1 MYQINKKGVACTAL
15 ALALSACGGSDGD
28 NSASTPAQATS
39 SLLVQPSLGQIQ
51 GADVVVKSLDGKV
64 LGSGSL
70 DAGGVLKLSL
80 AASSGPLLIEV
91 NGKTGA
97 KYFDEG
103 LSAELDLPAGE
114 TLHAVLASAQ
124 EQAGVTVLT
133 EIAYQRLLASKGGKL
148 ADATAAD
155 IVKINEEV
163 RAQFAPE
170 LKSIVSAPKLVNA
183 KTGAGAL
190 DDDEIGRYA
199 LKLAALAKAGVHGLD
214 EAKPALAA
222 DAADAKVA
230 LGAQRPALAL
240 GRQLARDFADGKFDG
255 KEGAKSLVDP
265 LYAADT
271 FHDRIQDKLLQAAQ
285 QLGSAKLVEL
295 VQKGGA
301 VPAGVGVVKAEKG
314 TQLDLAILQTTDLH
328 TNIKSYDY
336 YKTQEDITLGF
347 ERTATLI
354 DKARAELPNN
364 LLVDNGDTIQ
374 GTSLSD
380 YQAQVNPVSCNDT
393 LAQYKV
399 MNLMRYDAGNIG
411 NHEFNYGLPF
421 LAQVTGA
428 AMRVPGTE
436 DRKGC
441 MGPRFPL
448 VLSNAYAA
456 SDKQPLFSP
465 YVILNRTFKT
475 ADGKRIALKVGVI
488 GFAPPGI
495 MSWDK
500 RNLDGKVYVEGIKES
515 AEKYVPAMR
524 KAGADIV
531 VALSHGGIS
540 AATYSPSMENAV
552 YHLAKVPGIDAI
564 VSGHSHSYFPD
575 GKNFAGIAGVDNV
588 KGLVN
593 GVPTVMAG
601 FWGNTLGVLKLG
613 ITYDGAQWKV
623 TQSQGELR
631 AINSKVGNDTVA
643 VAPHAAIGKLVQ
655 KEHEGTIRYVSTPVG
670 NTEFRISSF
679 FSQVGDTAA
688 MQLINAAQRD
698 YVEKYVKTNLPQ
710 YASLPVLSAA
720 APFKSN
726 FRATGYTDI
735 PAGGVAIK
743 NVADLYLYPNTLQA
757 VKIDGATMKAWLE
770 KAAEQF
776 NQIDPSKTADQQLI
790 NGSFPSY
797 NFDQIDGV
805 QYEIDVTKPKGS
817 RIVNLRWKGQPLPAG
832 QEFIVATNNYRA
844 SGGGGFTSLDGSKTI
859 FDAPDANRDI
869 IVAYIKAQKTLTRA
883 AQGSDGNWRFAKVTL
898 AGRVL
903 FESALD
909 AEAVA
914 RADGIANVFKIED
927 KADKSGSIYK
937 LDLSL

>member
-1 MYQINKKGVACTAL
+1 MYPIHKKAALCATL
-15 ALALSACGGSDGD
+15 ALALSACGGSDG
-28 NSASTPAQATS
+28 NNATPAAGSTS
-39 SLLVQPSLGQIQ
+39 LQVQPSLGQISN
-51 GADVVVKSLDGKV
+51 ADVTVKSLDGKV
-64 LGSGSL
+64 IGSGSI
-70 DAGGVLKLSL
+70 DASGAVKLGL
-80 AASSGPLLIEV
+80 GNVSGPLLVEV
-91 NGKTGA
+91 SGKAGA
-97 KYFDEG
+97 RYYDEG
-103 LSAELDLPAGE
+103 LNAELDFPAGE
-114 TLHAVLASAQ
+114 TLHALLPGAQ
-124 EQAGVTVLT
+124 AQVGVTPLT
-133 EIAYQRLLASKGGKL
+133 EIAYQRLLANKSGKL
-148 ADATAAD
+148 AEVTAAD
-155 IVKINEEV
+155 IGKANDDV
-163 RAQFAPE
+163 RVQFAPE
-170 LKSIVSAPKLVNA
+170 LKNLLSVPKLVNA
-183 KTGAGAL
+183 RTGAGAL
-190 DDDEIGRYA
+190 DDDEAGRYA
-199 LKLAALAKAGVHGLD
+199 LKLAALAKAGVQGLD
-214 EAKPALAA
+214 ESKPELAA
-222 DAADAKVA
+222 GADDAKAA
-230 LGAQRPALAL
+230 LGAQRPMLAL
-240 GRQLARDFADGKFDG
+240 GRQLGRDFADGQFDG
-255 KEGAKSLVDP
+255 KEGSKALSEA
-265 LYAADT
+265 LYNADD

-285 QLGSAKLVEL
+285 QLGTARLVEL
-295 VQKGGA
+295 VQQGGA
-301 VPAGVGVVKAEKG
+301 MPRGNALSRAEKG

-336 YKTQEDITLGF
+336 YKTQDDITLGF

-364 LLVDNGDTIQ
+364 LLFDNGDTIQ

-380 YQAQVNPVSCNDT
+380 YQALVSPVSCNAT

-399 MNLMRYDAGNIG
+399 MNLMRYDAGNVG

-448 VLSNAYAA
+448 VLSNAYAV
-456 SDKQPLFSP
+456 SDKQPLFAP
-465 YVILNRTFKT
+465 YVILNRTFRT
-475 ADGKRIALKVGVI
+475 ADGKRIPLKVGVI

-500 RNLDGKVYVEGIKES
+500 RNLDGKVYVEGVKEA

-540 AATYSPSMENAV
+540 AAPYSPDMENAV

-575 GKNFAGIAGVDNV
+575 GKNYAGIAGVDNV

-613 ITYDGAQWKV
+613 VTYDGAQWKV

-631 AINSKVGNDTVA
+631 SINSKVGNDTVA
-643 VAPHAAIGKLVQ
+643 VAPHAAVGKLVQ

-670 NTEFRISSF
+670 TTEFRISSF

-688 MQLINAAQRD
+688 MQLINAAQKD
-698 YVEKYVKTNLPQ
+698 YVERYVKASLPQ
-710 YASLPVLSAA
+710 YANLPVLSAA
-720 APFKSN
+720 APFKAN
-726 FRATGYTDI
+726 YRGTGYTDI
-735 PAGGVAIK
+735 PVGGVAIR

-757 VKIDGATMKAWLE
+757 VKIDGTALKAWLE

-776 NQIDPSKTADQQLI
+776 NQISPTQTADQQLI

-805 QYEIDVTKPKGS
+805 QYEIDVTRPKGS
-817 RIVNLRWKGQPLPAG
+817 RIVNLRWNGQPVAAG
-832 QEFIVATNNYRA
+832 QQFIVATNNYRA
-844 SGGGGFTSLDGSKTI
+844 SGGGGFASLDGSKTI

-883 AQGSDGNWRFAKVTL
+883 AQGADGNWHFARATL

-903 FESALD
+903 FESAYD

-914 RADGIANVFKIED
+914 RADGIANVFKVED
-927 KADKSGSIYK
+927 KADRSGSIYK